1 MGMLT
6 FQISRA
12 VRNAFWDRQGANK
25 LLLYY
30 NVIDIHIFHVFAR
43 SFLQNLINI
52 YKECL
57 LFRRV
62 DVRYM
67 SVGIEIVFTDL
78 WLSLLMES
86 TTFEDGFEG
95 LAQQSPSGSKVLK

>member
-6 FQISRA
+6 FQVSRA
-12 VRNAFWDRQGANK
+12 ARNAFWDRQGANK
-25 LLLYY
+25 VSS
-30 NVIDIHIFHVFAR
+30 VINIHISDVFAR

-62 DVRYM
+62 DVR
-67 SVGIEIVFTDL
+67 
-78 WLSLLMES
+78 
-86 TTFEDGFEG
+86 
-95 LAQQSPSGSKVLK
+95 